1 MKKIKFLIDKGYDKK
16 YGARPLKRTLQNYL
30 EDKLAESVLDGSI
43 KNKDTVL
50 ADIVE
55 NDGEKSIVF
64 MPKSSN
70 IPDIKTEVQVG
81 N

>member
-1 MKKIKFLIDKGYDKK
+1 MIKS
-16 YGARPLKRTLQNYL
+16 PLKRTLQNYL